1 MNTLKTYD
9 ANSDTIDS
17 LSEIIETGTGGEKSA
32 AREKLILLLPQQ
44 IALVKALEDK
54 TWEEAVEHNALVIKL
69 DDQLFRGDESIQEEH
84 SSALTKA
91 EEIKD
96 RACRYGI
103 ERKVLQMLL
112 DIETETKRREQHKL
126 TIMSASHPRAVAV
139 SPLGKLDKDLL
150 AKIAVLSLKWGS
162 CIAIHFD

>member
-103 ERKVLQMLL
+103 ERNLLQMLL
-112 DIETETKRREQHKL
+112 DIHTETKRREQHIL

-150 AKIAVLSLKWGS
+150 AKIAVLSLK
-162 CIAIHFD
+162 

>member
-1 MNTLKTYD
+1 MNTLETYD
-9 ANSDTIDS
+9 ANSDTIGS

-112 DIETETKRREQHKL
+112 DIETETKRREQHIL

-150 AKIAVLSLKWGS
+150 AKIAVLSLK
-162 CIAIHFD
+162 

>member
-1 MNTLKTYD
+1 MNTLKTYG

-17 LSEIIETGTGGEKSA
+17 LSEIIETGTRGEKSA

-112 DIETETKRREQHKL
+112 DIETETKRREQHIL
-126 TIMSASHPRAVAV
+126 AIMSATHPRVGAG
-139 SPLGKLDKDLL
+139 SSLHRFDDNLL
-150 AKIAVLSLKWGS
+150 AKIALLS
-162 CIAIHFD
+162 IE

>member
-9 ANSDTIDS
+9 ANSNTIDS
-17 LSEIIETGTGGEKSA
+17 LSEIIETGTGCEKSA

-103 ERKVLQMLL
+103 ERNLLQMLL
-112 DIETETKRREQHKL
+112 DIHTETKRREQHIL

-150 AKIAVLSLKWGS
+150 AKIAVLSLK
-162 CIAIHFD
+162 

>member
-1 MNTLKTYD
+1 MNTLETYD
-9 ANSDTIDS
+9 ANSDTIGS

-112 DIETETKRREQHKL
+112 DIETETKRREQQIL

-150 AKIAVLSLKWGS
+150 AKIAVLSLK
-162 CIAIHFD
+162 

>member
-17 LSEIIETGTGGEKSA
+17 LSEIIETGTGCEKSA

-103 ERKVLQMLL
+103 ERNLLQMLL
-112 DIETETKRREQHKL
+112 DIHTETKRREQHIL

-150 AKIAVLSLKWGS
+150 AKIAVLSLK
-162 CIAIHFD
+162 